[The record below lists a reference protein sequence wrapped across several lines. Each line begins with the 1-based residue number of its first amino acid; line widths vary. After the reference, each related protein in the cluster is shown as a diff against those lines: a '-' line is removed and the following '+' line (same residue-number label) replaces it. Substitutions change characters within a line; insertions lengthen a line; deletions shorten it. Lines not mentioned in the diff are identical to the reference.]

1 MKTLEI
7 RVLLQ
12 TFSVAVAISFYFWAN
27 YLTNPIE
34 GKSASD
40 LSKEIVGS
48 ISSSISGIFKE
59 AVNQSYEVQHTSF
72 NLIWNLGLPFI
83 LFLIVTTLLGTVCF
97 HLSKS
102 IFTDSDST
110 LDIGIK
116 CITTI
121 GLAYVTIMS
130 GLRSLDLLILNF
142 AVAAISILIFIILLG
157 VISAPFSNNSK
168 SS

>member
-1 MKTLEI
+1 MKTLELK
-7 RVLLQ
+7 VLLQ
-12 TFSVAVAISFYFWAN
+12 TLGVAVAISFYFWAN

-40 LSKEIVGS
+40 LSNEVVGS

-59 AVNQSYEVQHTSF
+59 AVNQPYEVQHASF
-72 NLIWNLGLPFI
+72 DLIWNLGLPFI
-83 LFLIVTTLLGTVCF
+83 LFLMVTTLLGTVCF
-97 HLSKS
+97 HLAKS

-130 GLRSLDLLILNF
+130 GLRSIDLLILNV
-142 AVAAISILIFIILLG
+142 AVAAISILIFIILIG
-157 VISAPFSNNSK
+157 VFRVPFSNDSK